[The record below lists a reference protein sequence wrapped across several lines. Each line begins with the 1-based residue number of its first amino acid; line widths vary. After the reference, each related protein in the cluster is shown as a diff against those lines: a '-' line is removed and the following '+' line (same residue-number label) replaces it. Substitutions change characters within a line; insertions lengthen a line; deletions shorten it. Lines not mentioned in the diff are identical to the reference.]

1 MKDSQEV
8 ISTEIKK
15 KKMRGLWTDCLAYF
29 YVFFCYFSLAH
40 ISVIIEIYILY
51 HSQCGKAVIR
61 RSRDTVS
68 NRNATQLRIEN
79 SGHLRN
85 IYLYCML

>member
-29 YVFFCYFSLAH
+29 YVFCCYFSLAH
-40 ISVIIEIYILY
+40 ISVIIEIYIY
-51 HSQCGKAVIR
+51 CIIHSVGK
-61 RSRDTVS
+61 
-68 NRNATQLRIEN
+68 Q
-79 SGHLRN
+79 
-85 IYLYCML
+85 